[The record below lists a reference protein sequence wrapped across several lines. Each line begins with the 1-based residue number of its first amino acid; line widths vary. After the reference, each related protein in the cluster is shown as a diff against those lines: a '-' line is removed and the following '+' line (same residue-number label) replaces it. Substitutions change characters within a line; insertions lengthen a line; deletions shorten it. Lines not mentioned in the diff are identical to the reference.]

1 MHFSTMGFK
10 LVCLKSV
17 NKRSIRFPHLWGN
30 LKNKIKKLLRLYIK
44 DSGVYPNVRNFG

>member
-17 NKRSIRFPHLWGN
+17 NKVRFPHLWGN
-30 LKNKIKKLLRLYIK
+30 FKKKKNLLRLYIK
-44 DSGVYPNVRNFG
+44 GTDSGICPNVRNFG